1 MNLLIMGPAGAGK
14 GTFSEKL
21 IKNYEIKHISTGDM
35 LRDQVSRKTEL
46 GLIAA
51 DYMNHGRLVPS
62 EIVNKM
68 VEVTL
73 GGDECANGYL
83 LDGYPRTIDQAK
95 ELEEITERIGRKID
109 AVLVLEVGIE
119 ILEQRITG
127 RRICPKC
134 GAIYHIKWK
143 PTKVEGICDNCGA
156 EVIQRKDD
164 TLEEL
169 KVRMD
174 EYYKNTEPVIGF
186 YEERGL
192 VHRIDA
198 SGSTEEI
205 FKNIQ
210 EILKSIV

>member
-1 MNLLIMGPAGAGK
+1 
-14 GTFSEKL
+14 
-21 IKNYEIKHISTGDM
+21 
-35 LRDQVSRKTEL
+35 
-46 GLIAA
+46 
-51 DYMNHGRLVPS
+51 
-62 EIVNKM
+62 M